1 MSYAAVAGR
10 CGFSVDFPRVI
21 GDFAPPPRECDDGV
35 FRSSIIDESKKTK
48 PAVDDLAEAEWVD
61 QEIGRELA
69 KPVPKWAIHRRVY
82 NWVLQLAEKP
92 HAMAALFILA
102 YFESFFLPIPVEALL
117 FPLVLGHRKK
127 WWKFAL
133 IAGTAS
139 ILGGSTG
146 YLIGFAVKEPV
157 RSFYVSLPWGNEK
170 AWLAFGELYAK
181 YGFGA
186 VFVAGWTPI
195 PYNVCSVSSGI
206 FDINYA
212 IFILASLV
220 SRYPRFLLLSL
231 LLWRFG
237 HKIKPFIDRWFNW
250 ICIISVALII
260 GFIWLLPHLAG
271 DHKDGKP
278 PSTRPAATS
287 RP

>member
-1 MSYAAVAGR
+1 M
-10 CGFSVDFPRVI
+10 P
-21 GDFAPPPRECDDGV
+21 V